1 MKVQLVQSYVSDLKV
16 LPHEEVE
23 GGRCLR
29 AHGRDGGGAVLE
41 EPEAQ
46 VGAVLG
52 GLVEEE
58 SGKLEDERPLDGE
71 EVAEVRG
78 GLVGAQ
84 RVQVDAQD
92 ARQER
97 RGVVRGGDDLRIVS
111 SSKQRQLL
119 FG

>member
-1 MKVQLVQSYVSDLKV
+1 M
-16 LPHEEVE
+16 
-23 GGRCLR
+23 
-29 AHGRDGGGAVLE
+29 LE
-41 EPEAQ
+41 ETEAQ

-58 SGKLEDERPLDGE
+58 PGKLEDERPLDGE
-71 EVAEVRG
+71 EVAEERG

-97 RGVVRGGDDLRIVS
+97 CGVVRGGDDLRIVAS
-111 SSKQRQLL
+111 LKQRQLL
-119 FG
+119 FD

>member
-1 MKVQLVQSYVSDLKV
+1 M
-16 LPHEEVE
+16 
-23 GGRCLR
+23 
-29 AHGRDGGGAVLE
+29 LE

-58 SGKLEDERPLDGE
+58 PGKFEDERPLDGE
-71 EVAEVRG
+71 EVAQEQRRLVRP
-78 GLVGAQ
+78 Q
-84 RVQVDAQD
+84 RVQQDAED

-97 RGVVRGGDDLRIVS
+97 RGVVGGGDDLRIVS